1 MAVTKIRKISS
12 WTLLIC
18 SIISIVVLGMFY
30 AGGVVDPAAE
40 NKEPINTGLL
50 IDWTSALFFAT
61 IVSTV
66 LFAVWQ
72 FISLLKTDAKS
83 AISSLGALV
92 IFAAILFITDS
103 MGDATPLT
111 GLNAES
117 EKYNTEGWLLITD
130 MWIMS
135 TIVLVCLIIACV
147 VWGSLKRIIGK

>member
-1 MAVTKIRKISS
+1 
-12 WTLLIC
+12 
-18 SIISIVVLGMFY
+18 MFY

-50 IDWTSALFFAT
+50 IDWTSALIFAT
-61 IVSTV
+61 SVSTV
-66 LFAVWQ
+66 LFAAWQ
-72 FISLLKTDAKS
+72 FISLFKTDAKT

-92 IFAAILFITDS
+92 IFAAILFITYS